1 MKLQLVS
8 FQTKKLLEQLLRA
21 FHYYLFMNYKT
32 VMKGGGRSVYSLK
45 REWKLWYGLVLLQGK
60 GLGLT
65 VCKLTDRD
73 LMRSLEGSIRLG
85 KPLLIENVA
94 TELDPA
100 LDPVLTRQTFVQGSQ
115 IVIKLGDIIVPFSPD
130 FRLYLT
136 TRLANPH
143 YTPEV
148 AVKVLLVNFT
158 LVPRSV
164 SANRIVYRIVFHLN
178 GSYIL
183 FILNWRGNVT
193 LNVKCLICTPL
204 SQYNYQ
210 RSVFLTLSWKSED
223 SLINV

>member
-1 MKLQLVS
+1 
-8 FQTKKLLEQLLRA
+8 
-21 FHYYLFMNYKT
+21 MNYKT
-32 VMKGGGRSVYSLK
+32 EMKGGGRSVYSLR
-45 REWKLWYGLVLLQGK
+45 REWKLRYGLVLFQGK

-164 SANRIVYRIVFHLN
+164 SANRILYRILFHPN
-178 GSYIL
+178 GSYVL
-183 FILNWRGNVT
+183 FYSKLKG
-193 LNVKCLICTPL
+193 
-204 SQYNYQ
+204 
-210 RSVFLTLSWKSED
+210 
-223 SLINV
+223 